1 MRIGVVACEIFKE
14 EIDQMVAGDEDISHL
29 EYLEL
34 ALHNEPERLR
44 EEVVSKAN
52 SLKGR
57 VDGVLLGYCYCQ
69 SLEGV
74 LEHIELPAE
83 MVHTDDCIGVFLTP
97 ERYEEERSICPG
109 TWFNSPGWAKSGVDG
124 AIKELKLDLV
134 ADKMDPKELLLMMFD
149 GYSRCLFIDTGA
161 GDVPNLLG
169 LSHKFADEMRLRHEE
184 TVGGY
189 SMLKEALTKLKSRL
203 A

>member
-1 MRIGVVACEIFKE
+1 MRIGVIACEIFKE
-14 EIDQMVAGDEDISHL
+14 ELDQLIADDEDIIHI

-44 EEVVSKAN
+44 DEVIKKAN
-52 SLKGR
+52 SLTDK
-57 VDGVLLGYCYCQ
+57 VDGILLGYCYCQ

-74 LEHIELPAE
+74 LDHIHVPAE
-83 MVHTDDCIGVFLTP
+83 MMHTDDCIGVFLTP
-97 ERYEEERSICPG
+97 ERYEEERSHCPG
-109 TWFNSPGWAKSGVDG
+109 TWFNSPGWAKEGVDG

-134 ADKMDPKELLLMMFD
+134 ADKIDPKELLLMMFD

-161 GDVPNLLG
+161 GDRPHLMD
-169 LSHKFADEMRLRHEE
+169 LSKNFAKEMNLRHEE

-189 SMLKEALTKLKSRL
+189 ELLRDALSRVKESIG
-203 A
+203 